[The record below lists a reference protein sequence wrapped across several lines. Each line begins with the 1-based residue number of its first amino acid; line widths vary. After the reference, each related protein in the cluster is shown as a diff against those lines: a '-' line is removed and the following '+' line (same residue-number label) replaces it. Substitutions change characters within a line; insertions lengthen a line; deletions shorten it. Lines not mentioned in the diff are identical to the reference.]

1 MRAPPALRTDE
12 PEFAWDTRNALQERG
27 GWLWDHKAKLAPPQA
42 KQKLLVVYGEL
53 FSQPGNGAALWLDW
67 AAHSLFS
74 GAALQLPAVSE
85 SRLVRP
91 TT

>member
-53 FSQPGNGAALWLDW
+53 FSQPGNGAVDW

-74 GAALQLPAVSE
+74 GAALWLPVVSE

-91 TT
+91 SI